1 MKFTLSWLKRHL
13 DTDASLE
20 QICASLT
27 AIGLELEGLENP
39 AEDFAAFKVALVT
52 EAEKHPDA
60 DRLQVLSVKF
70 DGGETKLVCGAPN
83 ARAGM
88 KGVFAPEGAYIPGS
102 DMVLK
107 KANIRGVDS
116 IGMMVSE
123 SEMGLS
129 DEHDGI
135 IEVDDSFE
143 IGTPMVDVFGLNDPI
158 IEINLTPNRAD
169 CAGVRGIARDLAAAG
184 LGELID
190 QDESGVNGGFKSSVN
205 VTIDDAQ
212 GCPMFLGREIKGVK
226 NSTSPDWMQRQLK
239 AIGLRPI
246 SALVDITNFVTFDQ
260 GRPLHVYDVNKL
272 QGDIR
277 VGSSKGGEE
286 LEALNDKTYTL
297 VPDAV
302 TINDDSGVIGLG
314 GIVGGTSTG
323 CEDDATENQTSDV
336 FLEAAYFDPMRI
348 ARAGRDLAISSDA
361 RYRLERG
368 VDPEFT
374 RRGIEMATRLILE
387 ICGGEA
393 SEVVQAGDVPD
404 WKHDIEYDY
413 AHVEKLM
420 GFDVAP
426 ERQDEILISL
436 GFEKN
441 GNSFTPP
448 SWRGDVHGAADL
460 VEEVARIQG
469 FEHIPSVSV
478 TTENLQ
484 TDPAETVMGSR
495 MRKARTALAV
505 RGLYE
510 CVTWSFMADDM
521 AGHFSQDAKVDALKL
536 KNPISNDLNYMRPSI
551 LPNLAQAA
559 ARNADKGLG
568 DTALCEVGPVFRS
581 VKTDGQDMVATGL
594 RAGRVGSKSWVS
606 EDADRAVDAY
616 DAKAD
621 AMSVLA
627 ACGVPDTGFQI
638 TRETPSYYHPGRSG
652 ALKQGKKVLAY
663 FGELHPG
670 VLQDMDL
677 KQNMSG
683 FEVFLAN
690 VPQSRAKG
698 TAKKLLKL
706 NPLQSLNRDFA
717 FIVSDDV
724 DASVIAGA
732 VRGADKNLISDIQI
746 FEIYVGQGI
755 DDGHKSVALSVTIQP
770 KDKTLTDEEIETLS
784 QAIIDKV
791 TSKTGAVLRG

>member
-469 FEHIPSVSV
+469 FERIPSVSV

-677 KQNMSG
+677 KKNMSG

-746 FEIYVGQGI
+746 FDIYVGQGI

>member
-469 FEHIPSVSV
+469 FERIPSVSV

-746 FEIYVGQGI
+746 FDIYVGQGI

>member
-746 FEIYVGQGI
+746 FDIYVGQGI

>member
-469 FEHIPSVSV
+469 FERIPSVSV

-627 ACGVPDTGFQI
+627 ACGVPYTGFQI

-677 KQNMSG
+677 KKNMSG

-746 FEIYVGQGI
+746 FDIYVGQGI

>member
-677 KQNMSG
+677 KKNMSG

-746 FEIYVGQGI
+746 FDIYVGQGI